1 MKINNYVSLFGTSSS
16 SGVTRWPFSESMS
29 QTKVK
34 VRKLSFSKLMIRIVN
49 KEKPPEENGRNELGS

>member
-29 QTKVK
+29 QSKVK
-34 VRKLSFSKLMIRIVN
+34 VRKLSFIELMIRIVN
-49 KEKPPEENGRNELGS
+49 KEKPRR